1 MERKPLIPR
10 WLTAVAAAAALAL
23 AAPSAAVA
31 AEVEPTALSTAAVT
45 APTEAATSA
54 ARAST
59 PWEPLNVY
67 SSADGST
74 RSTTLY
80 WEAPDYD
87 GGSAITGYRVSR
99 NGTDASGAGPW
110 STIVSA
116 SARSQKFT
124 NLEAGSEYY
133 LTVSAIN
140 AYGTGYASASWSYI
154 PYVSAPETPRNVT
167 ATKNDGARTA
177 TLTWDAPWDDGG
189 GAITGYEVS
198 RNGVDASGNGP
209 WSIIVSASTRSR
221 TFSNLALGSTY
232 TLSVRAINSA
242 GSSIASSSSVRMG
255 SAALT
260 AATPTIT
267 GTAKV
272 GATLTA
278 NPGAWGPAPVAYAYQ
293 WKADGT
299 ALSGATASTYKPT
312 SATLGKRIT
321 VTVTGSKTGYT
332 AASRTSAATAA
343 VANGTLTAVKPTISG
358 TVKVGST
365 LTANPGAWGPA
376 PVSLVY
382 QWMSNGTAISGA
394 TGSTYK
400 PTSAVLGRT
409 ITVTVTGSKTG
420 YTRVTR
426 TSDATAA
433 VVAGTLVAP
442 TPTVSGTA
450 KVGFTLTANPGAWG
464 PAPVT
469 LTYQWK
475 ANGVAISGAT
485 SSTFKPTSSTVG
497 KKVTVTVTGKKT
509 AYTTVS
515 RTSAATATV
524 VK

>member
-31 AEVEPTALSTAAVT
+31 AEAEPTTLSTAAVT

-67 SSADGST
+67 STADGSA
-74 RSTTLY
+74 RSATLY
-80 WEAPDYD
+80 WDAPDYD

-99 NGTDASGAGPW
+99 DGIDASGAGPW
-110 STIVSA
+110 STVVSA

-124 NLEAGSEYY
+124 NLESQSGYW

-140 AYGTGYASASWSYI
+140 AYGTGYVSESWVYI
-154 PYVSAPETPRNVT
+154 PYVTSPGTPTNVT
-167 ATKNDGARTA
+167 ATKDDGARTA
-177 TLTWDAPWDDGG
+177 TLTWSPPYDDGG

-198 RNGVDASGNGP
+198 RNGVDAAGNGP
-209 WSIIVSASTRSR
+209 WSTIVSASTRSR

-232 TLSVRAINSA
+232 TLSVRALNSA
-242 GSSIASSSSVRMG
+242 GSSITSSSSVRMG

-299 ALSGATASTYKPT
+299 ALSGATASTYKPS

-332 AASRTSAATAA
+332 AATRTSAATAA
-343 VANGTLTAVKPTISG
+343 VASGTLTAVKPTITG
-358 TVKVGST
+358 TAKVGST
-365 LTANPGAWGPA
+365 LTAVPGAWGPA
-376 PVSLVY
+376 PVAFTY
-382 QWMSNGTAISGA
+382 QWKANGTALSGA
-394 TGSTYK
+394 TGSTYQ
-400 PTSAVLGRT
+400 PSAATLGKT
-409 ITVTVTGSKTG
+409 ITVTVSGTKAG
-420 YTRVTR
+420 YTSATR
-426 TSDATAA
+426 TSAATAA
-433 VVAGTLVAP
+433 VASGTLTAV
-442 TPTVSGTA
+442 TPKITGTA
-450 KVGFTLTANPGAWG
+450 KVGSTLTATAGTWG
-464 PAPVT
+464 PAPVA

-475 ANGVAISGAT
+475 ANGTAITGAIAT
-485 SSTFKPTSSTVG
+485 TYKPTSATVG
-497 KKVTVTVTGKKT
+497 KTITVTVTGKKT
-509 AYTTVS
+509 AYTTAT
-515 RTSAATATV
+515 RTSAATAAV
-524 VK
+524 VR